1 MSRKILY
8 NAVAVA
14 LGVAVGVALSIKP
27 WQAYH
32 DQRIKADDAIS
43 RAAEMQRR
51 QSELAREKA
60 LLNTPLGKE
69 KQAREKGFVRPGET
83 PVDKP

>member
-1 MSRKILY
+1 
-8 NAVAVA
+8 
-14 LGVAVGVALSIKP
+14 
-27 WQAYH
+27 
-32 DQRIKADDAIS
+32 
-43 RAAEMQRR
+43 MQRR

-60 LLNTPLGKE
+60 LLDTPLGKE